1 MTANAASR
9 GAAGQTE
16 RRVHHKVREVF
27 SEACAL
33 IAPTMGREAG
43 PDTAAA
49 NILRQRYPEL
59 SALEIHVL
67 LTAAVR
73 ARQQASSAA

>member
-1 MTANAASR
+1 MSATTPSH

-27 SEACAL
+27 TEACAL
-33 IAPTMGREAG
+33 IAPSLGKGRM
-43 PDTAAA
+43 PDATIADM
-49 NILRQRYPEL
+49 LRLRYPEL

-67 LTAAVR
+67 VTAAAR
-73 ARQQASSAA
+73 AHARLSGA

>member
-1 MTANAASR
+1 MSAPTVSK

-27 SEACAL
+27 AEACAL
-33 IAPTMGREAG
+33 IAPALAHGAPEAS
-43 PDTAAA
+43 AA

-67 LTAAVR
+67 LTAAARVR
-73 ARQQASSAA
+73 AQQS

>member
-1 MTANAASR
+1 MTAASTHN
-9 GAAGQTE
+9 GATAQTE

-33 IAPTMGREAG
+33 IAPALAQAG
-43 PDTAAA
+43 APDASVA

-67 LTAAVR
+67 LTAAAR
-73 ARQQASSAA
+73 ARGQQT